1 MTAWFFKG
9 SGPQGGTLIFSYIR
23 RLRSFVLVKKFEF
36 QYFFSFQK
44 KLFFLGGGGGGGGYK
59 EFVDIFFWG
68 GGGHHKIGLYLGVI
82 SIHFNVFS

>member
-44 KLFFLGGGGGGGGYK
+44 KLFFFGGGGGGIK
-59 EFVDIFFWG
+59 NLWIFFFGG